1 MEDSTTQGENN
12 SRSASE
18 KGIADTDPK
27 KRGSGST
34 TSSKSRSDQEEST
47 TPTANPP
54 QAGQQQFTMAP
65 PPRPNFKA
73 TPTSAQPS
81 KSMSQASS
89 QEAPQDLPPTS
100 SQTIGNGDHQP
111 AAPFKQPANDKTHAT
126 PRKRSHV
133 EVDQEPTAHDQE
145 SSDEDAEPAD
155 QIASFDWRELEQRY
169 HDQMDRYSTEEQ
181 DLYRSFNELCGVT
194 YALLFRI
201 VIFTNQHSTST
212 SGPRP
217 DTPTRWNE
225 ASNGTTHHT
234 NPQLQPRH

>member
-1 MEDSTTQGENN
+1 MEDPTTQSESN

-18 KGIADTDPK
+18 KGISDADQK
-27 KRGSGST
+27 KRGSGSS
-34 TSSKSRSDQEEST
+34 TSSKSKQNQEEST

-54 QAGQQQFTMAP
+54 QGGQQQFTMAP

-89 QEAPQDLPPTS
+89 QQASQEQPATS
-100 SQTIGNGDHQP
+100 SQTIENGDHQP
-111 AAPFKQPANDKTHAT
+111 APPSKHPANDKPHAT

-133 EVDQEPTAHDQE
+133 EVDQELTAHDQE

-155 QIASFDWRELEQRY
+155 QIATFDWRELEQRY

-181 DLYRSFNELCGVT
+181 DLYRSFNELCGV
-194 YALLFRI
+194 
-201 VIFTNQHSTST
+201 VHV
-212 SGPRP
+212 
-217 DTPTRWNE
+217 
-225 ASNGTTHHT
+225 
-234 NPQLQPRH
+234 